1 MKTALPEQSDFFRK
15 VTKGLQRS
23 YRNLVKS
30 KAEKNQSMVI
40 MHNGKVMT
48 VKAAEVKNR

>member
-1 MKTALPEQSDFFRK
+1 MKTALHEQSDFIRK
-15 VTKGLQRS
+15 VTKGLQQS
-23 YRNLVKS
+23 YKKLVKT

-48 VKAAEVKNR
+48 VKAAEVKNK

>member
-1 MKTALPEQSDFFRK
+1 MKTALPEQSDFIRNF
-15 VTKGLQRS
+15 TKGLQQS

-48 VKAAEVKNR
+48 VKASEVKNK